1 MYLILI
7 QFKFILLNLSIYSK
21 VIKHFFKYQITI
33 KKPYFE
39 QKSILSL
46 LLIRKE
52 YLSFP
57 PSKTLLNSFNLSCSS
72 FMKLESLL
80 AEVNLVFFIG
90 FSLGF
95 TRILM
100 IKFRLIKA
108 FVGLFD
114 GIAYL
119 RDMVNFL

>member
-1 MYLILI
+1 ME
-7 QFKFILLNLSIYSK
+7 S
-21 VIKHFFKYQITI
+21 
-33 KKPYFE
+33 YFE

-46 LLIRKE
+46 LLIKNV
-52 YLSFP
+52 YLYFP
-57 PSKTLLNSFNLSCSS
+57 PSKTLLKSFNLSCSS

-80 AEVNLVFFIG
+80 AEVNWVFFIG

-95 TRILM
+95 SRIRM

-119 RDMVNFL
+119 RDMVDFL